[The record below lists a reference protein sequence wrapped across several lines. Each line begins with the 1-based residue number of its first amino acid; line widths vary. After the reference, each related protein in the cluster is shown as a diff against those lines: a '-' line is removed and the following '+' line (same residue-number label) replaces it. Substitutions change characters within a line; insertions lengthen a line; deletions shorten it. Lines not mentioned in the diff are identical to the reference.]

1 MKKKTRK
8 DYFATL
14 KHLTQYFWVSQW
26 TEWVAKEEEIR
37 PVCSPRPCRHLSG
50 SCCGER
56 CLCLAALVAFFPM
69 NLFSCSWV
77 HAKMKTSSIFW
88 QEIPTKAPHL
98 ILEQIDHMQETMLL
112 YEHLCCSS
120 VSCRNTFISSNT
132 HSGRPETPPD
142 CPHPFFFHT
151 QLCLLLYMIISLN
164 TD

>member
-1 MKKKTRK
+1 
-8 DYFATL
+8 
-14 KHLTQYFWVSQW
+14 
-26 TEWVAKEEEIR
+26 
-37 PVCSPRPCRHLSG
+37 
-50 SCCGER
+50 
-56 CLCLAALVAFFPM
+56 M

-164 TD
+164 TGQEVHGCQTTSSKHYLEAIAEMLYTSPFFSCCWMVIQIVCFLWETE